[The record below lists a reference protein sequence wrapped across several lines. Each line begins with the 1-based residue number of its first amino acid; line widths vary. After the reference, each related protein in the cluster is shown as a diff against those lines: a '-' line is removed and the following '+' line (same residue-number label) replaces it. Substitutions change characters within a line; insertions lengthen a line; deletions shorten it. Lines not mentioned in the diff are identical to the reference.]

1 MEGTYPVVIDGE
13 LVGKLSVR
21 TEGGR
26 TSFDISTV
34 MLEGIVRVS
43 VYGADKEGYLG
54 VLIPENGGLGLHKKF
69 SRTQLRDFP
78 TEIEAAERAGN
89 RLRQHE
95 VQENRTTDEAAEQ
108 FTAEQQEAPVPEE
121 PLLPQAEEERYWY
134 ASPDGALVRFDGVQN
149 LIALPVGDPRMPEQG
164 GEPCVV
170 EGREYMVFRTRHGRL
185 LY

>member
-43 VYGADKEGYLG
+43 VYGTDKEGYLG

-78 TEIEAAERAGN
+78 TKIDAAERAGN

-95 VQENRTTDEAAEQ
+95 VQEAGTTKAEQ
-108 FTAEQQEAPVPEE
+108 LLPADVQEMPISEE
-121 PLLPQAEEERYWY
+121 PLLPQTEDERYW
-134 ASPDGALVRFDGVQN
+134 
-149 LIALPVGDPRMPEQG
+149 
-164 GEPCVV
+164 
-170 EGREYMVFRTRHGRL
+170 
-185 LY
+185 